1 METEKKLKRTIGS
14 EAMLFGICGG
24 IAKYFRLDATL
35 IRVIWA
41 VATVVGV
48 GSPIIIYLIMAFIVP
63 KETV

>member
-24 IAKYFRLDATL
+24 IAKYFGLDATL

>member
-24 IAKYFRLDATL
+24 IAKYFGLDATL

-48 GSPIIIYLIMAFIVP
+48 GLPIIIYLIMAFIVP

>member
-24 IAKYFRLDATL
+24 IAKYFGLDATL

-63 KETV
+63 KKTV

>member
-1 METEKKLKRTIGS
+1 MAAEKKLKRTNGS

-24 IAKYFRLDATL
+24 IAKYFGLDSTL

-48 GSPIIIYLIMAFIVP
+48 GSPIIIYLIMAFIIP
-63 KETV
+63 KETA